1 MNVFKVKFPLG
12 RCYLKFP
19 CILLL
24 KILHVLSVF
33 LIIDP
38 FYLEMFSFVG
48 RFSEKFLCLTI
59 FYICREQSI
68 VGSPFNM
75 APELLRG
82 ECYDDKVGEGQVIG
96 KLLIKF

>member
-1 MNVFKVKFPLG
+1 M
-12 RCYLKFP
+12 
-19 CILLL
+19 
-24 KILHVLSVF
+24 
-33 LIIDP
+33 
-38 FYLEMFSFVG
+38 
-48 RFSEKFLCLTI
+48 